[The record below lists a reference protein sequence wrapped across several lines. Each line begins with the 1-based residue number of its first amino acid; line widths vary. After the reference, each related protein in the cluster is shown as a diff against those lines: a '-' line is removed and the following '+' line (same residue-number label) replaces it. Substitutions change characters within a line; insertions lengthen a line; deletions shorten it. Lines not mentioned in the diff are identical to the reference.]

1 MFDKL
6 LIANRGAIA
15 CRILRTLRTL
25 QVKGVAVYSEAD
37 AASLHLMQADE
48 AHSLGEGGAAGTY
61 LAVDKII
68 AIAKA
73 SGAKAIHPGYGFL
86 SENAGFAQA
95 CEDAGIAFVG
105 PTPEQLRVFGLKHTA
120 RALARQHGVPMLE
133 GTELLD
139 SLESAIAAA
148 HTIGYPVMLKST
160 AGGGGIG
167 MRVCRSAEELAD
179 SFEAVK
185 RLGQNNFSDAGVFIE
200 KYIQR
205 ARHLEVQVFGDGQ
218 GEVLALGVRD
228 CSVQRRNQKVLEE
241 TPAPNLPHGMAEE
254 LCIAAVKLA
263 RAVNYRSAGTVE
275 FVFDSEDQRFYFLEV
290 NTRLQVE
297 HGVTEQVWGV
307 DLVSWM
313 VQLAAGDLPPL
324 DQLQAGLKPVG
335 HAIQARL
342 YAEDPGRDFQPCPGL
357 LTAADFP
364 PADGRTLRI
373 DTWVEAGCEIP
384 PYFDPM
390 IAKLI
395 SWAPS
400 REDASAG
407 LIDALN
413 ETRLYGVETNRD
425 YLRQIIADAPFASG
439 QPWTRCLEDL
449 VYHADTFE
457 VLSGGTQTSVQ
468 DYPGRLGYWAVGV
481 PPSGPMDSR
490 ALRQGN
496 GLLGNPEGCAAL
508 EVTMSGPLL
517 RFNTDAVVAVTGA
530 HIPITLDGQSC
541 AMNTALFVSAGS
553 TLSLG
558 TIAGAG
564 VRSYLCVRGG
574 LDVPDYLGSK
584 STFTLGQFG
593 GHGGR
598 ALRAGDVLHIAP
610 LVERSAGQRIAD
622 EALEALT
629 DVRRMRVIYGP
640 HAAPEYFTE
649 AYIERFFA
657 TDWEVHFN
665 SSRTGV
671 RLIGPKPEWVRA
683 DGGEAGL
690 HPSNIHDN
698 PYAIGA
704 VDFTGDMPVILGPD
718 GPSLGGFVCP
728 VTIIEAD
735 LWQLGQLKAGDKV
748 RFTPVSVEACHAE
761 RCGSALASEG
771 YIPDAEN
778 PSTATP
784 SSRASS
790 LPQGTANFRRSEL
803 VREGYSPDAENPS
816 TAPASSRTSPLL
828 QEAAYTR
835 RSELVREDYSP
846 DAENPSTATPSSRAS
861 QIPQSTAN
869 SRRSELVRE
878 GYIPDAENPST
889 APDSSRTSPLL
900 QGTANFRR
908 SELVREGYSPDAE
921 NPSAATPSSRAS
933 SLPQGTANSRRS
945 ELVRESYSPDAE
957 NPSTATP
964 SSRASS
970 LPQGTANFRR
980 SELVRESYS
989 PDAENPSTASDSS
1002 RTSPLLQEAAY
1013 TRRSELVREGYSP
1026 DAENPST
1033 VEDSSRTS
1041 PLLQGTANF
1050 RRSELVREGYSPDA
1064 ENPSTAPDSSRT
1076 SPLPQGNANS
1086 RGSELVRESYSPDAE
1101 NPSTVE
1107 DSSRTSPLLQGT
1119 ANSRDSEVVRIEDLP
1134 SPVILDI
1141 GQDDKR
1147 LVARLSG
1154 DTHLLLEIG
1163 APELDLVLRLR
1174 GHALMLALEAKALAG
1189 VIDLT
1194 PGIRSLQVHYRPEQL
1209 PLWQLLDII
1218 AGEWDAVCAAKDLQ
1232 VASRIV
1238 HLPLSWDDPACQL
1251 AIEKYMTTVRKDAPW
1266 CPSNLE
1272 FIRRINDLPN
1282 LDEVQRTVFDASYLV
1297 MGLGDVYLGAPVA
1310 TPLDPRH
1317 RLVTTKYNPARTWT
1331 AENSVGIGG
1340 AYMCVYGMEG
1350 PGGYQFVGRTL
1361 QMWNRYRDVAAFE
1374 GKPWLLR
1381 FFDQIRFYPV
1391 SADELVRIRR
1401 DFPLGRFALNIE
1413 HSTLNLADYQAFLT
1427 REAEGIEAFR
1437 AQQNAAFNA
1446 ERERWIANGQADFQ
1460 SDEGVT
1466 PNTEEQPLQP
1476 GQQGVDSHIAGNLWQ
1491 VQVQPGEHVEAGD
1504 VLVILESMKMEIP
1517 LLAPIAGVVQD
1528 VRVQPGSAVRAGQR
1542 VVVLSAD

>member
-61 LAVDKII
+61 LAVDKIL

-73 SGAKAIHPGYGFL
+73 SGANAIHPGYGFL
-86 SENAGFAQA
+86 SENAAFAQA

-120 RALARQHGVPMLE
+120 RALARQHGVPLLE

-139 SLESAIAAA
+139 SLEAAIAAA
-148 HTIGYPVMLKST
+148 RSIGYPVMLKST

-241 TPAPNLPHGMAEE
+241 TPAPNLPDGMADE
-254 LCIAAVKLA
+254 LCAAAIKLA

-324 DQLQAGLKPVG
+324 DQLQAGLKPLG

-357 LTAADFP
+357 LTAVSFP
-364 PADGRTLRI
+364 PADGRALRI

-395 SWAPS
+395 SWAPN
-400 REDASAG
+400 RDQASAG
-407 LIDALN
+407 LAAALH

-425 YLRQIIADAPFASG
+425 YLRQIIDDAPFASG
-439 QPWTRCLEDL
+439 QPWTRCLEGL

-496 GLLGNPEGCAAL
+496 RLLGNAEGCAAL
-508 EVTMSGPLL
+508 EITMSGPLL

-530 HIPITLDGQSC
+530 QIPITLDGEPC
-541 AMNTALFVSAGS
+541 AMNTALLVRAGS

-610 LVERSAGQRIAD
+610 LLDRNAGQRIAD
-622 EALEALT
+622 EELDELKE
-629 DVRRMRVIYGP
+629 VRQIRVIYGP

-649 AYIERFFA
+649 AYIETFFA

-671 RLIGPKPEWVRA
+671 RLIGPRPEWVRA

-735 LWQLGQLKAGDKV
+735 LWQLGQLKAGDRV
-748 RFTPVSVEACHAE
+748 RFYPVSVEACHAAMTSTIAP
-761 RCGSALASEG
+761 CGSG
-771 YIPDAEN
+771 
-778 PSTATP
+778 
-784 SSRASS
+784 
-790 LPQGTANFRRSEL
+790 L
-803 VREGYSPDAENPS
+803 VREGNVPDTEN
-816 TAPASSRTSPLL
+816 
-828 QEAAYTR
+828 
-835 RSELVREDYSP
+835 
-846 DAENPSTATPSSRAS
+846 
-861 QIPQSTAN
+861 
-869 SRRSELVRE
+869 
-878 GYIPDAENPST
+878 
-889 APDSSRTSPLL
+889 
-900 QGTANFRR
+900 
-908 SELVREGYSPDAE
+908 
-921 NPSAATPSSRAS
+921 
-933 SLPQGTANSRRS
+933 
-945 ELVRESYSPDAE
+945 
-957 NPSTATP
+957 
-964 SSRASS
+964 
-970 LPQGTANFRR
+970 
-980 SELVRESYS
+980 
-989 PDAENPSTASDSS
+989 ASDVP
-1002 RTSPLLQEAAY
+1002 TH
-1013 TRRSELVREGYSP
+1013 
-1026 DAENPST
+1026 
-1033 VEDSSRTS
+1033 
-1041 PLLQGTANF
+1041 
-1050 RRSELVREGYSPDA
+1050 
-1064 ENPSTAPDSSRT
+1064 SRT
-1076 SPLPQGNANS
+1076 SPLPQGSIDNC
-1086 RGSELVRESYSPDAE
+1086 GSELAREGNVPDTE
-1101 NPSTVE
+1101 NASDVPA
-1107 DSSRTSPLLQGT
+1107 SSRASSLPHKMASP
-1119 ANSRDSEVVRIEDLP
+1119 I
-1134 SPVILDI
+1134 ILDI

-1174 GHALMLALEAKALAG
+1174 GHALMLALEAKVLAG

-1194 PGIRSLQVHYRPEQL
+1194 PGIRSLQVHYRPEHL
-1209 PLWQLLDII
+1209 PLRQLLDII
-1218 AGEWDAVCAAKDLQ
+1218 AGEWDAVCAAKDLH

-1391 SADELVRIRR
+1391 SADELLRIRR

-1413 HSTLNLADYQAFLT
+1413 HSTLNLADYQAFLI
-1427 REAEGIEAFR
+1427 REANGIAAFR
-1437 AQQNAAFNA
+1437 AQQQSAFNA

-1460 SDEGVT
+1460 SDEGAV
-1466 PNTEEQPLQP
+1466 PSSEELPLQP
-1476 GQQGVDSHIAGNLWQ
+1476 GQQGIDSHIAGNLWQ
-1491 VQVQPGEHVEAGD
+1491 VQVQPGERVEAGD

-1517 LLAPIAGVVQD
+1517 LLAPVGGVVQE

-1542 VVVLSAD
+1542 VVVLAAD